1 MATTGSGAD
10 IEELVKR
17 ITSHRGVRG
26 FLIINNE
33 GIAIRH
39 SFTEA
44 SRELAVQYA
53 ALFQPLAIS
62 AKTVL
67 QEIDN
72 NNELQ
77 VVRLRTKKDEIIV
90 APDSKYM
97 LVIIQDAEMD
107 KVEAKK

>member
-1 MATTGSGAD
+1 MAAAGSGPD

-26 FLIINNE
+26 FLILNND

-53 ALFQPLAIS
+53 ALFQPLAMS

-67 QEIDN
+67 QDIDS

-77 VVRLRTKKDEIIV
+77 LIRLRSRKDEIIV

-97 LVIIQDAEMD
+97 LIIIQDAEVD
-107 KVEAKK
+107 KTEVKK